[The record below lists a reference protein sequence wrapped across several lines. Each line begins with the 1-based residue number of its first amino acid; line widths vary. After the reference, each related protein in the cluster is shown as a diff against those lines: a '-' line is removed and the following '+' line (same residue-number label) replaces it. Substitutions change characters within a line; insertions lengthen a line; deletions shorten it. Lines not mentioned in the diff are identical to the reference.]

1 MNDWQ
6 KLRAR
11 YGSTNQYKKRVA
23 ALPSQIEEFSNWLID
38 KGADVMTA
46 LAQDEINNIFIDPMY
61 EEQSEPDQQ
70 RITNAAQ
77 KRESELFGN

>member
-46 LAQDEINNIFIDPMY
+46 LAQDEILRFRLNGELGIVWCSGSGNLLAHDCALKLK
-61 EEQSEPDQQ
+61 S
-70 RITNAAQ
+70 
-77 KRESELFGN
+77 KR